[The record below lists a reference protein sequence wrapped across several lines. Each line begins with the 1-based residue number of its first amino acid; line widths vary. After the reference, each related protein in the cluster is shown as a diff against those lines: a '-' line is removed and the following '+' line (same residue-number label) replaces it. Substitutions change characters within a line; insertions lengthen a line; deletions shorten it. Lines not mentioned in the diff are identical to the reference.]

1 MQSYQLGIALTLESE
16 RVFEELTKEE
26 LIKALEDRLSDL
38 KKVEES
44 ELREAFEVLDHF
56 IEESSEGSKCP
67 ACGSDEVSY
76 GGSLEVDGN
85 KVTQDVECGA
95 CEYTRVDTYKLEERC
110 SK

>member
-1 MQSYQLGIALTLESE
+1 MALTVESKKP
-16 RVFEELTKEE
+16 FEEVTKEE
-26 LIKALEDRLSDL
+26 MIKAPEDRLSDL

-44 ELREAFEVLDHF
+44 ELREAFEVLDHH

-85 KVTQDVECGA
+85 KVTQEVECGSCGHA
-95 CEYTRVDTYKLEERC
+95 RVDVYTLEERC
-110 SK
+110 SA